1 MPASL
6 IETKRRIVT
15 IQSTEKITKAM
26 KLVSSVKF
34 QKWKKMYDENSNYT
48 SKMRDI
54 FIRTYLGVDLKQN
67 SLNRYLKSFSQ
78 TKNLYVVVSSTLGLC
93 GSYNYNVFKKLDSI
107 LKKED
112 EILVIGQKGLLH
124 YRNYSNKIYDTFVN
138 LFDNFSYNNVKL
150 LRHYLFN
157 IYKDQTY
164 HSISLCYT
172 NYKNSINFSPV
183 IETFAP
189 FTISFIENEG
199 KESYPP
205 IFAPNAETV
214 CNLIFPYY
222 ADSLLYNRL
231 ISAALSEHA
240 SRRNAMES
248 ASKNAN
254 DIVSDLILVYN
265 KSRQEQITQEITEV
279 ASAANV

>member
-34 QKWKKMYDENSNYT
+34 QKWKKMYDENSYYT
-48 SKMRDI
+48 NKMRDI
-54 FIRTYLGVDLKQN
+54 FIRTYLGVDLKQTN
-67 SLNRYLKSFSQ
+67 LNIYLNSFSS
-78 TKNLYVVVSSTLGLC
+78 TKNLYVVISSTLGLC
-93 GSYNYNVFKKLDSI
+93 GSYNYNIFKKLDSI
-107 LKKED
+107 LKDDD

-124 YRNYSNKIYDTFVN
+124 YRNYKNKIYDTFVN
-138 LFDNFSYNNVKL
+138 LFDNFSYNNIRL
-150 LRHYLFN
+150 LRHFLFRL
-157 IYKDQTY
+157 YKDKTY

-172 NYKNSINFSPV
+172 SYKNSINFSPV
-183 IETFAP
+183 IETLAP
-189 FTISFIENEG
+189 FTIPIIENNQED
-199 KESYPP
+199 SYPP
-205 IFAPNAETV
+205 IFAPDAETV

-222 ADSLLYNRL
+222 ADSLLYNRF
-231 ISAALSEHA
+231 ISAALSEQA

-254 DIVSDLILVYN
+254 DIVNDLTLVYN

-279 ASAANV
+279 ASAANI